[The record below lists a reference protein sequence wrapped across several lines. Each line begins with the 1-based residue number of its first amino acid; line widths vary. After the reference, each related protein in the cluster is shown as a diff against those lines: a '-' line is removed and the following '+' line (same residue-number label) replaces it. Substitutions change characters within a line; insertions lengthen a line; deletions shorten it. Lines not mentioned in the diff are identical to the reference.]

1 MTGCGDKSFC
11 SHVCAQHQMTNN
23 VEGTEQPYV
32 PLFTQ
37 SNIMQAEM
45 HFLALLLLCSY
56 WKMFKF
62 LGQALVSVRIFVA
75 ALVHAFEQLKFF
87 VVILFTMLWAFVLSG
102 NIAFSAEQ
110 MQWASISKSWFS
122 TIQGILGAIEF
133 DPLYQTNRLM
143 GPLWYFLFHILVF
156 YILMNMFVTIVS
168 NGYMTA
174 RRLAKP
180 PTVRFDFIADW
191 IMKPFK
197 KLREMGKKA
206 EVVDSVKDAAAG
218 QNEAA
223 KTLPEAIKKTG
234 EQMESKQEE
243 VQQELRVQGSHLNK
257 LECAMLE
264 HVLGSKIDSLH
275 IKMLQREA
283 GSYLSDVTSKL
294 DAVNIALL
302 SATGLLSGHEEIVP
316 LQLQAEARQS
326 VIRTSLASQGD
337 AQSHKAP
344 ASVQPTQAVRSSPQL

>member
-1 MTGCGDKSFC
+1 MS
-11 SHVCAQHQMTNN
+11 NN
-23 VEGTEQPYV
+23 VEGTAQPHI

-37 SNIMQAEM
+37 SNLMQAEM

-62 LGQALVSVRIFVA
+62 LGQALISVRIFVS
-75 ALVHAFEQLKFF
+75 ALVHAFEQLRFF
-87 VVILFTMLWAFVLSG
+87 VVILFTMLWAFVFSG

-110 MQWASISKSWFS
+110 MQWASLSKSWFS

-180 PTVRFDFIADW
+180 PTVRFDFIAEW
-191 IMKPFK
+191 FMKPFNALK
-197 KLREMGKKA
+197 DYGNKT
-206 EVVDSVKDAAAG
+206 EVLESKQDTGAAS
-218 QNEAA
+218 QQEKA
-223 KTLPEAIKKTG
+223 KTLPEALNRTG
-234 EQMESKQEE
+234 EAIQQKQQEVQEE
-243 VQQELRVQGSHLNK
+243 LAVQGSHLNK
-257 LECAMLE
+257 LECAMLD

-275 IKMLQREA
+275 MTLLHADANE
-283 GSYLSDVTSKL
+283 YLSAATAKL

-316 LQLQAEARQS
+316 VQLQTAGKE
-326 VIRTSLASQGD
+326 SLARVQEKQILRSN
-337 AQSHKAP
+337 AHAP
-344 ASVQPTQAVRSSPQL
+344 QDSAPVRQADGSAAGAAVAESGVRSRSQL

>member
-1 MTGCGDKSFC
+1 MS
-11 SHVCAQHQMTNN
+11 NN
-23 VEGTEQPYV
+23 IEGTQQPFI

-37 SNIMQAEM
+37 SNLMQGEM
-45 HFLALLLLCSY
+45 HLLAVILLCSY

-102 NIAFSAEQ
+102 NLAFSSEQ
-110 MQWASISKSWFS
+110 SQWASLSKSWFS

-133 DPLYQTNRLM
+133 EPLYQTNRLM

-180 PTVRFDFIADW
+180 PTVRFDFIGDW
-191 IMKPFK
+191 LMQPFK
-197 KLREMGKKA
+197 KMMIFGKKV
-206 EVVDSVKDAAAG
+206 EVADPKVQENAAAKA
-218 QNEAA
+218 EAA
-223 KTLPEAIKKTG
+223 KTLPDAIKATG
-234 EQMESKQEE
+234 QQLAKQ
-243 VQQELRVQGSHLNK
+243 QQEIQEELRVQGSHLNK

-264 HVLGSKIDSLH
+264 HVLGSQIDSLH
-275 IKMLQREA
+275 IKLLQREA
-283 GSYLSDVTSKL
+283 GSYLTAINTKL
-294 DAVNIALL
+294 DAMNIALL

-316 LQLQAEARQS
+316 QQLLAAAKE
-326 VIRTSLASQGD
+326 SLAR
-337 AQSHKAP
+337 AQQEAQNEAA
-344 ASVQPTQAVRSSPQL
+344 ASPGKTVSSAMSEKQPENKSPKI

>member
-1 MTGCGDKSFC
+1 MS
-11 SHVCAQHQMTNN
+11 NN
-23 VEGTEQPYV
+23 VDGTEQPFI

-37 SNIMQAEM
+37 SNFMQVEM

-62 LGQALVSVRIFVA
+62 LGQALISVRIFVS

-133 DPLYQTNRLM
+133 DPLYQTNRLI

-180 PTVRFDFIADW
+180 PTVRFDFIGEW
-191 IMKPFK
+191 LMRPFK
-197 KLREMGKKA
+197 KLRNMGKKV
-206 EVVDSVKDAAAG
+206 EVVDSVQDHAAR
-218 QNEAA
+218 QNETV
-223 KTLPEAIKKTG
+223 KTLPEAIQKTG
-234 EQMESKQEE
+234 EQMQSKQVE
-243 VQQELRVQGSHLNK
+243 VQQELQVQGSHLNK

-275 IKMLQREA
+275 MKLLQRDA
-283 GSYLSDVTSKL
+283 ACYLSEVTSKL

-302 SATGLLSGHEEIVP
+302 SATGLLSGHEEVVP
-316 LQLQAEARQS
+316 LELYSAANESRARSQQQLQREAQE
-326 VIRTSLASQGD
+326 
-337 AQSHKAP
+337 AP
-344 ASVQPTQAVRSSPQL
+344 APANAAAAAQPPVRNPPQL

>member
-1 MTGCGDKSFC
+1 MS
-11 SHVCAQHQMTNN
+11 NN
-23 VEGTEQPYV
+23 IEGTQQAFI

-37 SNIMQAEM
+37 SNLMQGEM
-45 HFLALLLLCSY
+45 HLLAILLLCSY

-87 VVILFTMLWAFVLSG
+87 AVILFTMLWAFVLSG
-102 NIAFSAEQ
+102 NLAFSAEQ
-110 MQWASISKSWFS
+110 SQWASLSKSWFS

-133 DPLYQTNRLM
+133 EPLYNTNRLM

-180 PTVRFDFIADW
+180 PTVRFDFIAEW
-191 IMKPFK
+191 IMRPFRRMMKFGFK
-197 KLREMGKKA
+197 K
-206 EVVDSVKDAAAG
+206 EVAVDPKLQENSANK
-218 QNEAA
+218 QEAA
-223 KTLPEAIKKTG
+223 KSLPDAIEATA
-234 EQMESKQEE
+234 KQIERQQQK
-243 VQQELRVQGSHLNK
+243 VQTELRVQGSHLNK

-264 HVLGSKIDSLH
+264 HVLGSQIDSLH
-275 IKMLQREA
+275 VKLLQRDA
-283 GSYLSDVTSKL
+283 RPYLSDIASKM
-294 DAVNIALL
+294 DAMNVALL

-316 LQLQAEARQS
+316 QQLVVAAREALARAQQPKQDEEAQQKRPGSPSLVQQAES
-326 VIRTSLASQGD
+326 E
-337 AQSHKAP
+337 AP
-344 ASVQPTQAVRSSPQL
+344 KK